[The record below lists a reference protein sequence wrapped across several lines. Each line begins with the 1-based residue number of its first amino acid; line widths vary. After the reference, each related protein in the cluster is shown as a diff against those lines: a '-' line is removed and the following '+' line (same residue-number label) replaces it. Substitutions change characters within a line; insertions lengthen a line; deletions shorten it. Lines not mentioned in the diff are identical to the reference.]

1 MSGLD
6 DSAVG
11 ALDGPADGA
20 HDGSAAVV
28 ALDGAE
34 LAGSFREDVI

>member
-1 MSGLD
+1 VSGLD

-11 ALDGPADGA
+11 ALDGPAVGA
-20 HDGSAAVV
+20 PGSAVV

-34 LAGSFREDVI
+34 LAGSFLDEVV